1 MCARKG
7 HTKYDESVRVFS
19 VNASHIH
26 TPPSLPRYADLVALH
41 EAKCSDHDQL
51 QQLLVVAQQERY
63 KSVRVEIIFSVWCE
77 ICTLRNENIHTVT

>member
-1 MCARKG
+1 MSDTHYPFLYVMCARG
-7 HTKYDESVRVFS
+7 RVILSTTKVFMFS
-19 VNASHIH
+19 VNASHIHIH

-63 KSVRVEIIFSVWCE
+63 KSVRV
-77 ICTLRNENIHTVT
+77 

>member
-1 MCARKG
+1 MSDTHYPFLYVMCARG
-7 HTKYDESVRVFS
+7 RVILSTTKVFMFS

-26 TPPSLPRYADLVALH
+26 TPPPLPRYADLVALH

-63 KSVRVEIIFSVWCE
+63 KSVRV
-77 ICTLRNENIHTVT
+77 